1 MFDNLQKQAEDIFAK
16 TDEVSPHV
24 LPPSQPADVSNPQR
38 EPPAV
43 PSKRSFPWKP
53 ILIVVVILIVIVT
66 AFLLSVRILRSRT
79 ALTPKAPSEQ
89 TQQKEEVKEQEPAEE
104 PVEQVSPEPAQQSD
118 TDKDGLMDDE
128 EASLGTDSTQEDTD
142 NDGLFD
148 REEVEV
154 YQTNPLNSD
163 SDNDTYLD
171 GAEVKAGYDPNGPG
185 KLFEVPQKE

>member
-24 LPPSQPADVSNPQR
+24 SPPSQPAIAST
-38 EPPAV
+38 PPGESSAV
-43 PSKRSFPWKP
+43 PSKHPFPWKP
-53 ILIVVVILIVIVT
+53 ILIIVVILIVIVT

-79 ALTPKAPSEQ
+79 ALTPEPPSEQ
-89 TQQKEEVKEQEPAEE
+89 TQQEEEVTEQEPTKE
-104 PVEQVSPEPAQQSD
+104 PVEQESPEPAYQSD
-118 TDKDGLMDDE
+118 TDKDGLTDAE
-128 EASLGTDSTQEDTD
+128 EASLGTDSTQADTD

-171 GAEVKAGYDPNGPG
+171 GGEVKAGYDPNGSG
-185 KLFEVPQKE
+185 KLFEVPQKN